1 MDKQELFSKY
11 GIRDIEDHETMKEI
25 DRHYDLHL
33 ERDKRKGKVTKYYAI
48 WNGSVHYY
56 TQEYLDSKTVVD
68 VSEYILL
75 NTFYFCV

>member
-1 MDKQELFSKY
+1 MDRQELFNKY
-11 GIRDIEDHETMKEI
+11 GIREIEGYETMKEI

-56 TQEYLDSKTVVD
+56 TQEYINNKTVEELD
-68 VSEYILL
+68 DIWKLFISR
-75 NTFYFCV
+75 